1 MVVTR
6 DPRASLEEVE
16 AVVDPLDAVVGDPA
30 VVDLLEARSSLEEV
44 EAVGDPPDA
53 AVGDPV
59 GAVAVPRAT
68 PSSSAPE
75 EAVVGT
81 ASPRSRN
88 VPLSWGGRV
97 AEKATLI
104 PQWDE
109 HPPPSTPSQPGI
121 SQHCR
126 RLACGSFQ
134 LLLSIFP
141 ASFQREKKKAES

>member
-1 MVVTR
+1 MQ
-6 DPRASLEEVE
+6 
-16 AVVDPLDAVVGDPA
+16 
-30 VVDLLEARSSLEEV
+30 
-44 EAVGDPPDA
+44 A
-53 AVGDPV
+53 ALMGLMKA
-59 GAVAVPRAT
+59 G
-68 PSSSAPE
+68 
-75 EAVVGT
+75 
-81 ASPRSRN
+81 SRN
-88 VPLSWGGRV
+88 VPLSWGGGV
-97 AEKATLI
+97 AGKATLI